1 MGSKVPL
8 VPIDQEVIRKAPLFT
23 ALDDAASAS
32 LLANMVSVKIAKGTI
47 LFAEGD
53 GGDQLYVIAE
63 GKLKLGTSSG
73 DGRENLLSILGPG
86 EMFGELSLFDP
97 GPRTSTATAVT
108 DAKLLSLGQEKLLPW
123 LAENPMVSL
132 QLLAGLAQRLRR
144 TNEAVG
150 DLVFSDVPGRVA
162 KALIDLGERFGKQTD
177 EGLFVHHDLTQEELA
192 QLVGASRETVN
203 KALADFAGRNWLKLD
218 GRAVLITDFE
228 RLSKRSK

>member
-1 MGSKVPL
+1 MTPEESIV
-8 VPIDQEVIRKAPLFT
+8 RKAPLFT
-23 ALDDAASAS
+23 ALEESAALSLHAS
-32 LLANMVSVKIAKGTI
+32 MDSVKISKGSI

-53 GGDQLYVIAE
+53 EGDHLYVIVE
-63 GKLKLGTSSG
+63 GKIKLGTSSG

-97 GPRTSTATAVT
+97 NPRTSTATAVT
-108 DAKLLSLGQEKLLPW
+108 DAKLLSLGQKKLIPW
-123 LAENPMVSL
+123 LTENPRVSL
-132 QLLAGLAQRLRR
+132 NLLASLAQRLRR

-177 EGLFVHHDLTQEELA
+177 DGLLVNHDLTQEELA

-218 GRAVLITDFE
+218 GRAVLITDLE

>member
-32 LLANMVSVKIAKGTI
+32 LLANMVSVKISKGTI

-123 LAENPMVSL
+123 LVENPKVSL
-132 QLLAGLAQRLRR
+132 QLLASLAQRLRR

-162 KALIDLGERFGKQTD
+162 KALIDLGERFGKKTD

-228 RLSKRSK
+228 RLSKRGK

>member
-123 LAENPMVSL
+123 LVENPKVSL

-162 KALIDLGERFGKQTD
+162 KALIDLGERFGKKTD

-228 RLSKRSK
+228 RLLKRSK

>member
-1 MGSKVPL
+1 MTPEESIV
-8 VPIDQEVIRKAPLFT
+8 RKAPLFT
-23 ALDDAASAS
+23 ALEESAALSLHAS
-32 LLANMVSVKIAKGTI
+32 MDSVKISKGSI

-53 GGDQLYVIAE
+53 EGDHLYVIVE
-63 GKLKLGTSSG
+63 GKIKLGTSSG

-97 GPRTSTATAVT
+97 NPRTSTATAVT
-108 DAKLLSLGQEKLLPW
+108 DAKLLSLGQTKLIPW
-123 LAENPMVSL
+123 LTENPRVSL
-132 QLLAGLAQRLRR
+132 NLLASLAQRLRR

-177 EGLFVHHDLTQEELA
+177 DGLLVNHDLTQEELA

-203 KALADFAGRNWLKLD
+203 KALADFAGRNWLKLEVA
-218 GRAVLITDFE
+218 RFLLPI
-228 RLSKRSK
+228 

>member
-1 MGSKVPL
+1 VTPEESIV
-8 VPIDQEVIRKAPLFT
+8 RKAPLFT
-23 ALDDAASAS
+23 ALEESAALSLHAS
-32 LLANMVSVKIAKGTI
+32 MDSVKISKGSI

-53 GGDQLYVIAE
+53 EGDHLYVIVE
-63 GKLKLGTSSG
+63 GKIKLGTSSG

-97 GPRTSTATAVT
+97 NPRTSTATAVT
-108 DAKLLSLGQEKLLPW
+108 DAKLLSLGQTKLIPW
-123 LAENPMVSL
+123 LTENPRVSL
-132 QLLAGLAQRLRR
+132 NLLASLAQRLRR

-177 EGLFVHHDLTQEELA
+177 EGLLVNHDLTQEELA

-218 GRAVLITDFE
+218 GRAVLITDLE